1 MNKDFKRLVDFNESS
16 IHTDTE
22 GDSLETG
29 FTIRF
34 STDFT
39 SSNDFLGRVGFFFFD
54 RITIII
60 MMTMMIMI
68 RITREMRMIERVDRD
83 FTTKES
89 WVSIDP
95 NSFEASIVIEEE
107 GVEEEGIPDII
118 PFEELR
124 VRPEGRIPEV
134 ILKKGWSPL
143 IEGEIEND
151 WCLMREKE
159 SWG

>member
-16 IHTDTE
+16 IHIDTE

-29 FTIRF
+29 LTIRF

-83 FTTKES
+83 FTTNES
-89 WVSIDP
+89 
-95 NSFEASIVIEEE
+95 
-107 GVEEEGIPDII
+107 
-118 PFEELR
+118 
-124 VRPEGRIPEV
+124 
-134 ILKKGWSPL
+134 
-143 IEGEIEND
+143 
-151 WCLMREKE
+151 
-159 SWG
+159 

>member
-22 GDSLETG
+22 GDSLETE

-89 WVSIDP
+89 
-95 NSFEASIVIEEE
+95 
-107 GVEEEGIPDII
+107 
-118 PFEELR
+118 
-124 VRPEGRIPEV
+124 
-134 ILKKGWSPL
+134 
-143 IEGEIEND
+143 
-151 WCLMREKE
+151 
-159 SWG
+159 